1 MPILTYLSFVAE
13 FSQTFLL
20 FFVTDV
26 IVTFFVDNHWMLLA
40 DVIASWLLMAD
51 VISHCGRC
59 ISHIICLC
67 KPTIVGFVADV
78 IATLLG

>member
-1 MPILTYLSFVAE
+1 MVHNSGWIFCQNLTYLSFVCE
-13 FSQTFLL
+13 FRQTFLL

-51 VISHCGRC
+51 V
-59 ISHIICLC
+59 
-67 KPTIVGFVADV
+67 F
-78 IATLLG
+78 